1 MAGTTTVLILC
12 IFSVVMNVCLV
23 ESAHHTG
30 APAPAADCSTVIL
43 NMADCLSYVTAGSTV
58 KKPEGTC
65 CSGLKTVLKT
75 DAECLCE
82 AFKNSAQLGVS
93 LNVTKALDLPS
104 ACHINAPSAT
114 NCGMSL
120 GTGAAPVVVASIMFV
135 TMDCSSIPN
144 GSWPGSQHGC
154 GWTIHG
160 SCSFTGV
167 IAKLGFIWASHINH
181 LGFSRYAIICLSV
194 FILSTPCFR
203 LHYDLVS
210 GLDSFLRGETMG

>member
-1 MAGTTTVLILC
+1 MAATTTTIILLLC
-12 IFSVVMNVCLV
+12 ITTIITTPSPVH
-23 ESAHHTG
+23 SAHHTG

-75 DAECLCE
+75 DAQCLCE

-93 LNVTKALDLPS
+93 LNITKALALPS

-120 GTGAAPVVVASIMFV
+120 GTAGAPAQAPMGVGMAPTMAASGPSMAVAPTPASQ
-135 TMDCSSIPN
+135 TS
-144 GSWPGSQHGC
+144 GSFGLAVS
-154 GWTIHG
+154 TV
-160 SCSFTGV
+160 SV
-167 IAKLGFIWASHINH
+167 L
-181 LGFSRYAIICLSV
+181 LSMLLAV
-194 FILSTPCFR
+194 CF
-203 LHYDLVS
+203 
-210 GLDSFLRGETMG
+210 

>member
-1 MAGTTTVLILC
+1 MAATTTTILLT
-12 IFSVVMNVCLV
+12 ISFALTNLYFV
-23 ESAHHTG
+23 ESAHQTG

-93 LNVTKALDLPS
+93 LNITKALALPS

-114 NCGMSL
+114 NCGISP
-120 GTGAAPVVVASIMFV
+120 GTAVAPALAPIGVGMAPSGAAVAFGPSMAV
-135 TMDCSSIPN
+135 APTPASQTS
-144 GSWPGSQHGC
+144 GSFALAMS
-154 GWTIHG
+154 T
-160 SCSFTGV
+160 V
-167 IAKLGFIWASHINH
+167 
-181 LGFSRYAIICLSV
+181 SV
-194 FILSTPCFR
+194 FLSMLLSAYFYSC
-203 LHYDLVS
+203 
-210 GLDSFLRGETMG
+210 

>member
-1 MAGTTTVLILC
+1 MAATTAVLILC
-12 IFSVVMNVCLV
+12 ISAVVMNVCLV

-82 AFKNSAQLGVS
+82 AFKNSAQLGIS

-114 NCGMSL
+114 KCGMSI
-120 GTGAAPVVVASIMFV
+120 GSGASPVQSPMAVGQAPNMAASGPSMALAPTPTASQSSGSSGLAALTISVFV
-135 TMDCSSIPN
+135 GM
-144 GSWPGSQHGC
+144 
-154 GWTIHG
+154 
-160 SCSFTGV
+160 
-167 IAKLGFIWASHINH
+167 L
-181 LGFSRYAIICLSV
+181 LSV
-194 FILSTPCFR
+194 YFYS
-203 LHYDLVS
+203 Y
-210 GLDSFLRGETMG
+210 

>member
-1 MAGTTTVLILC
+1 MATTTAVFILC
-12 IFSVVMNVCLV
+12 ISAVVMMMMNVCLV
-23 ESAHHTG
+23 ESAHHGG

-93 LNVTKALDLPS
+93 LNVTKALDLPA

-114 NCGMSL
+114 KCGMSI
-120 GTGAAPVVVASIMFV
+120 GTGAAPVQSPMAVGQAPDMAAAGPSMALAPSPAASQ
-135 TMDCSSIPN
+135 SS
-144 GSWPGSQHGC
+144 GSSGLATS
-154 GWTIHG
+154 IV
-160 SCSFTGV
+160 SVF
-167 IAKLGFIWASHINH
+167 LGM
-181 LGFSRYAIICLSV
+181 LLSV
-194 FILSTPCFR
+194 YLYS
-203 LHYDLVS
+203 Y
-210 GLDSFLRGETMG
+210 